1 MKLTVFQS
9 EKGDCLLLTS
19 QNARRHLLVDGGMRT
34 SYQAFVAPALGCLAA
49 GGKTL
54 DLVYVSHIDQD
65 HIAGVLQLMDD
76 MVVWRVHDF
85 QVDHGNPMHP
95 VPTSARPPQVQEIWH
110 NAFHE
115 QVGENA
121 GAIGDMLA
129 ATTAILSGSAD
140 TALQIIAT
148 AHQDLATSIP
158 EALKLSRRI
167 SADQLNIPLNKRFQK
182 KLAFVRT
189 DEPPPRPMRLGSLHI
204 LVIGPFEEDL
214 DRLRQQWNT
223 WLTDNQ
229 EQLAKIQKQAQ
240 RDAARLGTDDIHT
253 LLELRIAQAQFLGDR
268 TKVTPPNLASLML
281 LIMERGKTVL
291 LPGDG
296 HAADILKGLNYHGM
310 LNADGR
316 LHVNVLKV
324 QHHGSEHNI
333 DEAFMAKVTADH
345 YVFCGNGEHKNP
357 DLRVIEALIEAR
369 LGNVACGADNPQASG
384 PFTLWFNSSA
394 SASRK
399 AAAQQHMRQV
409 QDLVAARE
417 GNSGG
422 RLHCKFLEGATA
434 SFEFVV

>member
-19 QNARRHLLVDGGMRT
+19 QNARRHLLVDGGMRA
-34 SYQAFVAPALGCLAA
+34 SYQAFVAPALGCLASQ
-49 GGKTL
+49 GKTL

-76 MVVWRVHDF
+76 MVAWRVHDF
-85 QVDHGNPMHP
+85 QVDHGNPTHP
-95 VPTSARPPQVQEIWH
+95 VPTSPCPPQVKEIWH

-140 TALQIIAT
+140 TVLQTIAT
-148 AHQDLATSIP
+148 AQQELATSIP
-158 EALKLSRRI
+158 EAIKLSRRI

-229 EQLAKIQKQAQ
+229 EQLARLQKQAQ
-240 RDAARLGTDDIHT
+240 RDAERLRTDDIHT
-253 LLELRIAQAQFLGDR
+253 LLELRIAQAQVLGDR

-281 LIMERGKTVL
+281 LVTERGKTVL

-296 HAADILKGLNYHGM
+296 HSADILKGLNYYG
-310 LNADGR
+310 LLDADGR

-345 YVFCGNGEHKNP
+345 YVFCGNGEHENP
-357 DLRVIEALIEAR
+357 DLRVVAALLEVR
-369 LGNVACGADNPQASG
+369 LGNTACRANNPQASG
-384 PFTLWFNSSA
+384 PFTLWFNSST

-409 QDLVAARE
+409 QDLVEARE
-417 GNSGG
+417 MQSGG
-422 RLHCKFLEGATA
+422 RLHCKFLEGNTA